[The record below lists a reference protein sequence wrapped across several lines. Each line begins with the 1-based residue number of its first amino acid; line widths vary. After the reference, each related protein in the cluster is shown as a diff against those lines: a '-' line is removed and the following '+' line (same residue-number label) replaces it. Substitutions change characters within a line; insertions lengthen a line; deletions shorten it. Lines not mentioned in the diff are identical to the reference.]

1 MQSLAEDIRIQTA
14 KEVPSDVGI
23 LLAVSGGVDSMV
35 LLHALANNL
44 GRRLVMGHFNH
55 QLRGRASLADQRL
68 VEKMAARLGVE
79 LEVGKWKMREP
90 AISRHGM
97 EMAAREARLEFLA
110 RIARRHRCGFVAT
123 GHHAD
128 DQVETFFWRLLRGAG
143 GLGLSGMKPLNF
155 FPGQPELRLIRP
167 MLVYGKSQIL
177 EYARCAGVPFR
188 EDESNQELGRV
199 RNRIRHR
206 LLPRLHEEFGASA
219 EEMVR
224 RSMDLVGADA
234 DCVRELAAAWLE
246 SGGGRF
252 EDLHPAMQR
261 WVIWLQFVEM
271 GVEPGH
277 GRIEGLRLH
286 ADKPVALDSG
296 REVKRDMWG
305 NLTLQNVERR
315 LQFDAGE
322 TRLTLGW
329 RWGEWKFAGL
339 VGKCRVGAGRPIN
352 MPPGAELFDADVVG
366 KNTVLRHWR
375 PGDRFQP
382 IGMKTSVKLQN
393 LFTNAK
399 VPATEKRR
407 RVLACTA
414 DGEIFWV
421 EGLRVGERAKIRPE
435 TRRFLR
441 WQWRRL

>member
-1 MQSLAEDIRIQTA
+1 
-14 KEVPSDVGI
+14 
-23 LLAVSGGVDSMV
+23 
-35 LLHALANNL
+35 
-44 GRRLVMGHFNH
+44 
-55 QLRGRASLADQRL
+55 
-68 VEKMAARLGVE
+68 
-79 LEVGKWKMREP
+79 
-90 AISRHGM
+90 
-97 EMAAREARLEFLA
+97 
-110 RIARRHRCGFVAT
+110 
-123 GHHAD
+123 
-128 DQVETFFWRLLRGAG
+128 
-143 GLGLSGMKPLNF
+143 
-155 FPGQPELRLIRP
+155 
-167 MLVYGKSQIL
+167 
-177 EYARCAGVPFR
+177 
-188 EDESNQELGRV
+188 
-199 RNRIRHR
+199 
-206 LLPRLHEEFGASA
+206 
-219 EEMVR
+219 
-224 RSMDLVGADA
+224 
-234 DCVRELAAAWLE
+234 
-246 SGGGRF
+246 
-252 EDLHPAMQR
+252 MQR

-271 GVEPGH
+271 GVEPGY
-277 GRIEGLRLH
+277 GRIEDLRLH
-286 ADKPVALDSG
+286 ADKPVALDSR

-305 NLTLQNVERR
+305 KLTLQKVERR
-315 LQFDAGE
+315 LQFDTEE

-329 RWGEWKFAGL
+329 RWGEWKFAGM

-366 KNTVLRHWR
+366 KKIVLRHWR